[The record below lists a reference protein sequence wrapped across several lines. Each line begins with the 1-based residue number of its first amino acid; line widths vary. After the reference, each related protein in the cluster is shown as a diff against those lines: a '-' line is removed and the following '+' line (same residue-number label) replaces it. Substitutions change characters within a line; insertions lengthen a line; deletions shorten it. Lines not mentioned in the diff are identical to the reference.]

1 VGKDFSVH
9 GVFHHSITSLA
20 LFGDYSRA
28 FGPYALEPVYK
39 HLLFHEVVLEFFDI
53 FVLNTP

>member
-1 VGKDFSVH
+1 
-9 GVFHHSITSLA
+9 VFHHSITSLA

-39 HLLFHEVVLEFFDI
+39 PLLFHEVVLEFFDI
-53 FVLNTP
+53 LVLNTP